1 VDKEKERRALSNQP
15 SALSQDGLTAKD
27 ANTAK
32 SGKELQGNF
41 ASSMIRAL
49 TTPQRRSLATFAPF
63 AVQFLW
69 LNADC

>member
-1 VDKEKERRALSNQP
+1 LWIRRKKALSNQP
-15 SALSQDGLTAKD
+15 SALSHDGLTAKD
-27 ANTAK
+27 AKTAK

-41 ASSMIRAL
+41 ASSMIRVL